1 MRWPGT
7 VPCLRRRR
15 CPGPGAQA
23 WVGAHAACLHS
34 APTVADASL
43 RAVSGGTWR
52 AADSAPRGP
61 LPGSGPRPPE
71 DASWRRPEHGGGNE
85 LTSSRQA
92 WGRGPGRGG
101 AGPGAGPSAGRGRRT
116 EGAAL
121 GSGQGEPVTA
131 GAGHGDG
138 GPPPG
143 ARSRT
148 PARRGERRPCDVWC
162 GSPGVQEQR
171 RVAGGRG
178 SESAPVTVQL
188 PSTEGLAR
196 EEPWL

>member
-101 AGPGAGPSAGRGRRT
+101 TGRGRRT

-121 GSGQGEPVTA
+121 GSGQDEPVTA

-138 GPPPG
+138 GHPRGRAVGLLRGVGRGGRVMCG
-143 ARSRT
+143 AGVRVCKSKGGWLAGVGVR
-148 PARRGERRPCDVWC
+148 ARR
-162 GSPGVQEQR
+162 
-171 RVAGGRG
+171 
-178 SESAPVTVQL
+178 
-188 PSTEGLAR
+188 
-196 EEPWL
+196 